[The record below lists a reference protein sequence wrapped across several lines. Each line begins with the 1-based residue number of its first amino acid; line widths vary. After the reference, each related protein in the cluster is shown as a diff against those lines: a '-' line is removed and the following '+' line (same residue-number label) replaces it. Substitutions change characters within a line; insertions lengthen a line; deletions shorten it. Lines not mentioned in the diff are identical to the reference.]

1 MGFFSCPNLTAIEIP
16 SSVIGIGVY
25 ALLGCGNLTIYG
37 NIGSYAESY
46 ANINVIPFVDINK
59 KITTLTSKV
68 DNISVKGTFDDGVI
82 LNVEKATVKNAVAA
96 YDITLKDENGNTIQP
111 SGEITVSI
119 PSDKANCK
127 VYLIKEDGTKADMNA
142 TYNNGNYEFTTD
154 HLSIYAL
161 IADTTEPSQESS
173 GEQNNSSS
181 ESSGEQSDNP
191 SEPSN
196 NTNSSKTTSETGKNA
211 VNTGDNNTT
220 AIATIFAVGALIAA
234 IIMRKKKA

>member
-25 ALLGCGNLTIYG
+25 ALLGCENLTIYG

-111 SGEITVSI
+111 NGTITVSI

-127 VYLIKEDGTKADMNA
+127 VYLIKEDGTK
-142 TYNNGNYEFTTD
+142 
-154 HLSIYAL
+154 S
-161 IADTTEPSQESS
+161 
-173 GEQNNSSS
+173 
-181 ESSGEQSDNP
+181 
-191 SEPSN
+191 
-196 NTNSSKTTSETGKNA
+196 
-211 VNTGDNNTT
+211 
-220 AIATIFAVGALIAA
+220 
-234 IIMRKKKA
+234 